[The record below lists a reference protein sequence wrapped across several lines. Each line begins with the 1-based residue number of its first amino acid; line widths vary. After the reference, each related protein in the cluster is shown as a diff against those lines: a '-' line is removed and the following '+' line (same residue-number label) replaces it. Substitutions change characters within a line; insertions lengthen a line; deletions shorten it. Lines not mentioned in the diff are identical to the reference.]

1 MCIRRSVT
9 VILLEL
15 LQILSLWSE
24 IRVIALFTKSDLI
37 WFSPVFL
44 LMQSQSS
51 QTMGFNILERSS
63 PPSLRL
69 LLLLSL
75 FQAHCQL
82 PLAFSELT
90 PFYHV
95 YCLLSRLSFSSSRYS
110 IKSNPLSYPFQ
121 LLASPRTSMAPSL
134 WLPLYRW
141 RETHQCGGTPLV

>member
-1 MCIRRSVT
+1 MM
-9 VILLEL
+9 LLEL

-24 IRVIALFTKSDLI
+24 IRVIVLFTKSDLI
-37 WFSPVFL
+37 CFSPLFL
-44 LMQSQSS
+44 LLRSQSS
-51 QTMGFNILERSS
+51 QTVVFNILERSL
-63 PPSLRL
+63 PPSLH

-95 YCLLSRLSFSSSRYS
+95 YCLLSLLSFSSSSYS

-121 LLASPRTSMAPSL
+121 LLASSRTSVPCCL
-134 WLPLYRW
+134 WLPLYR
-141 RETHQCGGTPLV
+141 